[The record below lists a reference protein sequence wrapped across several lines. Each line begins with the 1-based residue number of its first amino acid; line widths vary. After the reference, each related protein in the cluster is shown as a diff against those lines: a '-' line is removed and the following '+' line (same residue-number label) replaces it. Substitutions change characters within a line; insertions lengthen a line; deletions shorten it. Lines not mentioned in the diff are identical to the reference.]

1 MLFLELNLIT
11 DDIEFD
17 WPIFVEI
24 CKPHKLGDRFGNSQS
39 SNTKCALSLILLSH
53 HLMYSTTCLYL
64 SDFAIE
70 SLILRLVAIALVIS
84 LLF

>member
-24 CKPHKLGDRFGNSQS
+24 CKLHKLGDRFGNSPIFKYEVRIEFDTS
-39 SNTKCALSLILLSH
+39 
-53 HLMYSTTCLYL
+53 
-64 SDFAIE
+64 E
-70 SLILRLVAIALVIS
+70 SLSKGTQPPVYI
-84 LLF
+84 